1 MKMEVTGDFMFG
13 DIVFAKMKGY
23 PFWPARVGEGK
34 APKKKIP
41 IFFYGT
47 HTTTFLFPKDIVPYW
62 PNKEKYGRPIK
73 RGGFEEGMWEIEN
86 DPGVCLRG
94 QKKAAL
100 AKRLLDYPPNSKAK
114 MKKVENKSD
123 EKVQTVSAKDSA
135 SENESKSVTPNKSE
149 NPVKN
154 NKSTDSKTPTGHKTS
169 HLRVWAKTCPPASTP
184 RELKCIT
191 SERRTL
197 SSKRIMLARQAVA
210 GTALSARRKD
220 MLKIVSLVKKR
231 RDADNQNKSS
241 RVTRSRSDVEDT
253 KPDTADRSVKASS
266 LKRKR
271 PETESYEKRETRV
284 SSPSSPVGEL
294 QSLIQT
300 DLMTSESQDCKRDE
314 AEDTHAPEESENNEV
329 KIKEPEKKPE
339 EVKSEIRSI
348 FEKQEFREQKPHKD
362 EEKSKIP
369 AEKRQSVL
377 RSLQGLVT
385 STRGKTQTST
395 IKATQHEDVQKL
407 AERSRGVRNEN
418 HGPLTPAEEHR
429 EDTEQNTP
437 SEDKRTEPQ
446 NITSREDNSKA
457 PSLSVTDSLLYRL
470 HGDIR
475 ISMTLDNPDVSGCL
489 LALEELSQVP
499 VSSRN
504 MQNHSEL
511 IDTLRKMRWFR
522 GSEAIMFKASMLY
535 HRFKNIYLIGDTEDT
550 LSQEYIHSLQEE
562 RERAECQD
570 DVISDMG
577 ISEEATNNEQTSQT
591 TVPHSASDE
600 DRS

>member
-1 MKMEVTGDFMFG
+1 MEVTGDFMFG

-34 APKKKIP
+34 APKSKIP

-100 AKRLLDYPPNSKAK
+100 AKRLLDCRPNSKAK

-123 EKVQTVSAKDSA
+123 HKVQTVSAKDLA

-149 NPVKN
+149 IPVKN

-184 RELKCIT
+184 QELKCIT

-197 SSKRIMLARQAVA
+197 SSKRIMLTRPAVV
-210 GTALSARRKD
+210 GTVLSARRTHK
-220 MLKIVSLVKKR
+220 LKIVSLVKKHT
-231 RDADNQNKSS
+231 DADNQNKSS
-241 RVTRSRSDVEDT
+241 RVTRSRSDVKDT
-253 KPDTADRSVKASS
+253 EPDTSYRSVKASS

-271 PETESYEKRETRV
+271 PEIESDEKRETGV
-284 SSPSSPVGEL
+284 SSPSSPAGEL

-300 DLMTSESQDCKRDE
+300 DLTTSESQDSKQHE

-329 KIKEPEKKPE
+329 KKKEPEKKHKD
-339 EVKSEIRSI
+339 VKSDILSI
-348 FEKQEFREQKPHKD
+348 FEKQEIKEQKTHKD

-385 STRGKTQTST
+385 STRGKTQTSR
-395 IKATQHEDVQKL
+395 IKATQHEDVQKR
-407 AERSRGVRNEN
+407 AERSRGVRDEN
-418 HGPLTPAEEHR
+418 RGPLTPAEERR

-437 SEDKRTEPQ
+437 SEEKRTEPQ
-446 NITSREDNSKA
+446 NISSREDDSKA
-457 PSLSVTDSLLYRL
+457 PSLSVIDSLLYRL

-475 ISMTLDNPDVSGCL
+475 ISMTLDNPDVSRCL

-562 RERAECQD
+562 RERAKRQD
-570 DVISDMG
+570 DDISEMG
-577 ISEEATNNEQTSQT
+577 ISEETTNTEQTSQT